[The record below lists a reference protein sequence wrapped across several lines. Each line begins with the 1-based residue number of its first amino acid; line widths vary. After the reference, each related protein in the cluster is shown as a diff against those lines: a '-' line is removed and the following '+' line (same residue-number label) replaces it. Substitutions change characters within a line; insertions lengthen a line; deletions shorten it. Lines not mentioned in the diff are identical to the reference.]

1 MNYLC
6 VVYHIYILF
15 YVDYMIL
22 KYDKSHEINN
32 IPLYRFNVISFLD
45 FSFELVCVVGTLSRV
60 QLSAVA
66 CTSHLCI
73 IYH

>member
-32 IPLYRFNVISFLD
+32 IPLYGFSVISFSD
-45 FSFELVCVVGTLSRV
+45 FSFELVCVV
-60 QLSAVA
+60 
-66 CTSHLCI
+66 
-73 IYH
+73 

>member
-15 YVDYMIL
+15 YFNYVIL

-32 IPLYRFNVISFLD
+32 IPVYRFIVISVFD
-45 FSFELVCVVGTLSRV
+45 FGFELVCVVGTLSRV
-60 QLSAVA
+60 QLSAVT
-66 CTSHLCI
+66 CTSRLCI

>member
-22 KYDKSHEINN
+22 KYDKSNEINN
-32 IPLYRFNVISFLD
+32 IPLYRFSVISFLD
-45 FSFELVCVVGTLSRV
+45 FSFELVCVVCILSRV
-60 QLSAVA
+60 
-66 CTSHLCI
+66 
-73 IYH
+73 